1 MHWKLSRNDILF
13 GNDLLCSLVVVI
25 ASAVVVVKEVVSG
38 LFLVVVVSA
47 VVSVIEDVL
56 SDLGNVDVPVKQTEL
71 S

>member
-1 MHWKLSRNDILF
+1 M
-13 GNDLLCSLVVVI
+13 
-25 ASAVVVVKEVVSG
+25 VVVKEVVSG